1 VERLIEGVEHD
12 PALLLDP
19 LAARVAALAREGRFE
34 EAGWVRDRHHAL
46 ARALER
52 RRAWGALARAGLI
65 GAEHPEVGGALI
77 ERGRLVTAWEAGSRP
92 SLLPLPAC
100 STEAPPEVPTDL
112 GDAEEAE
119 ILWRWLG
126 RPGVSLLEASGTL
139 ALPARPVHRLERI
152 EV

>member
-1 VERLIEGVEHD
+1 
-12 PALLLDP
+12 
-19 LAARVAALAREGRFE
+19 VASLAREGRFE

-52 RRAWGALARAGLI
+52 RRAWQALSRAGLI
-65 GAEHPEVGGALI
+65 GAEHPEAGGALI
-77 ERGRLVTAWEAGSRP
+77 ERGRLVAAWEPGSRP
-92 SLLPLPAC
+92 PLLPLPAC
-100 STEAPPEVPTDL
+100 WAETPAEVPPDL
-112 GDAEEAE
+112 GDTEEAE

-139 ALPARPVHRLERI
+139 ASPARPVRRLERI